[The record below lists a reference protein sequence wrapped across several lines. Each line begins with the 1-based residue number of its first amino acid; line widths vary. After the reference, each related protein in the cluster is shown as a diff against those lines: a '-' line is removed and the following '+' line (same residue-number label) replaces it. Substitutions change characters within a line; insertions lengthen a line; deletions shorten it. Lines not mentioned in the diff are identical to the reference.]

1 MKNKIRITNI
11 ICIMIITILLLATNV
26 FAVNDSFKTSLSTS
40 SSTVKRG
47 EEVTITISLKDI
59 SIESGEKGIGAYS
72 ANIEF
77 DSSVL
82 EFSKA
87 TGTDN
92 WEAPF
97 YQDKM
102 IVGNTNNGQVV
113 KTNQDIGSITFKV
126 KENATLGETTIKLA
140 KFSGSS
146 VANDIDVEDTTIK
159 INVIDKNASGNNEDP
174 NGSGSGNT
182 SNNQNGNETTNG
194 GNQSGNQDENS
205 NNGVN
210 QNGNSNNQNGST
222 NNGNSNDGT
231 QNGNNNNGNENGS
244 NGNSN
249 GKGTNVKNYNN
260 INDAPKDGIPQT
272 GDKNI
277 TLYILI
283 SIFTLISIIILIRI
297 KVINKNIK
305 KNI

>member
-1 MKNKIRITNI
+1 MKNNIRITNI

-26 FAVNDSFKTSLSTS
+26 FAANDSFKTSLSTS

-113 KTNQDIGSITFKV
+113 KTNQNIGSITFKV
-126 KENATLGETTIKLA
+126 KENATLGETTIKLT

-146 VANDIDVEDTTIK
+146 VANDIDAEDTSIK
-159 INVIDKNASGNNEDP
+159 INVIDKNTSGNNEDP
-174 NGSGSGNT
+174 NGSGSTG
-182 SNNQNGNETTNG
+182 NNQTGNETTNG
-194 GNQSGNQDENS
+194 ESGN
-205 NNGVN
+205 NNGAN
-210 QNGNSNNQNGST
+210 QNGNSDNQNGST
-222 NNGNSNDGT
+222 NNGS
-231 QNGNNNNGNENGS
+231 QNGNNGS
-244 NGNSN
+244 STGE
-249 GKGTNVKNYNN
+249 GTNVKKYNN
-260 INDAPKDGIPQT
+260 INDAPKDGIIPQT
-272 GDKNI
+272 GDMNL
-277 TLYILI
+277 TFYILI
-283 SIFTLISIIILIRI
+283 SLFSLISIIILIRI
-297 KVINKNIK
+297 KIINKKIK